1 MSSHRVRKTRR
12 MYIMISETT
21 EVKSSPAARGRMRL
35 RMHSP
40 TNPEPSLS
48 FEMYEAYF

>member
-21 EVKSSPAARGRMRL
+21 EVKSSPAARGRVRL
-35 RMHSP
+35 TICVSHKPRAV
-40 TNPEPSLS
+40 PEV
-48 FEMYEAYF
+48 